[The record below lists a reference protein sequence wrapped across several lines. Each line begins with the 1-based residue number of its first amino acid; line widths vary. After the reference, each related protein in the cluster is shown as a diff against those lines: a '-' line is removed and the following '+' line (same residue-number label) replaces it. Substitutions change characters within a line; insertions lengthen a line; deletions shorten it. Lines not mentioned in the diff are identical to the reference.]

1 MPLGPMAETA
11 MPLGAGTDGKEAA
24 MAGSA
29 DPPAGRGALRVGI
42 VGLAS
47 LYWPRA
53 LAENLARLP
62 RARLLAAAHLGEG
75 DEQIAATLG
84 MSSGQFAETFGVK
97 LYEGIEEMI
106 EAEGLD
112 AVAVC
117 TRHTLHAEHV
127 ERSAGAGADVYLCKT
142 MATTRA
148 DCDRIVEAGRRHG
161 VRIAVGPGGRF
172 QPHHAAARQAVEAG
186 RVGRAVAVRI
196 AHNHGTIDVFGPTD
210 WYRDP
215 AEGGPELSLGWYV
228 IDVLRSIV
236 PRPVRRVFAEYGNFS
251 SPGSPFM
258 DQGKIVLR
266 FDDETIGACDMYF
279 SNRFGF
285 PTWNLEVIGTEGAI
299 RTHAG
304 RAGDGVPRAVLWT
317 SAGPEPLEV
326 AEGDNWTADT
336 AAWVAAFADD
346 GPPPLDAEEARAI
359 TEICL
364 ACRQSARTG
373 QAVTL

>member
-1 MPLGPMAETA
+1 MARSENEPARREPL
-11 MPLGAGTDGKEAA
+11 
-24 MAGSA
+24 
-29 DPPAGRGALRVGI
+29 RIGI

-53 LAENLARLP
+53 LADNLARLP
-62 RARLLAAAHLGEG
+62 EAQLLAAAHLGET

-84 MSSGQFAETFGVK
+84 CTGGEFAETFGVK

-106 EAEGLD
+106 QAESLD

-117 TRHTLHAEHV
+117 TRHTLHADHV
-127 ERSAGAGADVYLCKT
+127 ERAAAAGADIYLCKT
-142 MATTRA
+142 MATTSE
-148 DCDRIVEAGRRHG
+148 DCARIVRAGRQHG
-161 VRIAVGPGGRF
+161 VRIAVGPGGRL
-172 QPHHAAARQAVEAG
+172 QPQHVVARQAVEAG
-186 RVGRAVAVRI
+186 RVGRPVAVRI
-196 AHNHGTIDVFGPTD
+196 SHNHGTIDVFGPTD
-210 WYRDP
+210 WYRDG

-236 PRPVRRVFAEYGNFS
+236 PRPVRRVFAEYDNFS
-251 SPGSPFM
+251 SPDSPFM

-266 FDDETIGACDMYF
+266 FDDETLGACDMYF

-304 RAGDGVPRAVLWT
+304 RDGDGVPRALLWT

-326 AEGDNWTADT
+326 PQGDNWTADT
-336 AAWVAAFADD
+336 AAWVRAFAGDQ
-346 GPPPLDAEEARAI
+346 PPPIDAEEAQAI

-364 ACRQSARTG
+364 ACRQSAQAGR
-373 QAVTL
+373 AVTL